1 MSYKSAKQVKMIK
14 AVLENKLKN
23 IVQSVDSRILK
34 LSYEKEVKNEVEL
47 NDPKKLLP
55 KKK

>member
-23 IVQSVDSRILK
+23 IVHSVDSRISK
-34 LSYEKEVKNEVEL
+34 LSQEKEVKNEVEL
-47 NDPKKLLP
+47 NDPKKA